1 MFVRDENNFF
11 FPSPQPQ
18 KPSADIII
26 SPTRQ
31 CSTQSL
37 VYTFIGGPCWTAG
50 PLAGEPAH
58 STLCTWYCEG
68 GLVVGT
74 VAAAVGGCGAAA
86 RETGS

>member
-1 MFVRDENNFF
+1 MTCL
-11 FPSPQPQ
+11 SPHPQ
-18 KPSADIII
+18 NPSADIII

-50 PLAGEPAH
+50 PLDEGPAH

-68 GLVVGT
+68 WVVGA
-74 VAAAVGGCGAAA
+74 VAVGICGACGATV